1 MIRYET
7 KTTITAAEFI
17 DVLTRSTLSERRPV
31 HEPDRIQKMLD
42 NAPVLVTAWD
52 DNVLVG
58 VSRAITDFAFCTYLS
73 DLAVDVA
80 YQKSGIGKQLVALTH
95 EIAGHDTT
103 LILLAAP
110 TAAQYYPKIGMEQ
123 FSDCFFFRK
132 KCVKILR
139 G

>member
-7 KTTITAAEFI
+7 KTTITAAAFI

-31 HEPDRIQKMLD
+31 HEPDRIKKMLD

-52 DNVLVG
+52 GDTLVG
-58 VSRAITDFAFCTYLS
+58 ISRAITDFAYCTYLS

-80 YQKSGIGKQLVALTH
+80 YQKSGIGKRLVEITH
-95 EIAGHDTT
+95 EVAGHDTN

-110 TAAQYYPKIGMEQ
+110 AAAQYYPKIGMEQ
-123 FSDCFFFRK
+123 FTDCFLFRRK
-132 KCVKILR
+132 A
-139 G
+139 